1 VVIQRV
7 RGLSLFELLATLVI
21 LSILVSLAA
30 PSFSRMLAEQRLR
43 QVGTELRVSLSS
55 ARSEAVKRNE
65 GVSLIQQGSDWSNG
79 WCIEPSTET
88 SCSSQPIQQFTI
100 PVEQVKL
107 TLAGVSGGTALQF
120 NAWGRVTSCPTFT
133 LTTSAAG
140 SACTLCLTVSMDGRV
155 QSHTGD
161 CPSDC
166 DQEGE
171 EMSWAGAC
179 S

>member
-1 VVIQRV
+1 
-7 RGLSLFELLATLVI
+7 
-21 LSILVSLAA
+21 
-30 PSFSRMLAEQRLR
+30 MH
-43 QVGTELRVSLSS
+43 
-55 ARSEAVKRNE
+55 
-65 GVSLIQQGSDWSNG
+65 QGSDWSNG

-171 EMSWAGAC
+171 EMATINKLVAGRSRYRCGHCGFRGQSLHWHCPGCKHWGTIKDLSITREADYV
-179 S
+179 